1 MNEPTMETLTRRL
14 DQVEKNEEVGCGLV
28 AFLGHE
34 MPRFAASC
42 GSAFATMLLPKHPV
56 PGVSRSTMAY
66 SKFSVSCADRSSWVC
81 SGGAWDG
88 LRISRIAPSILA
100 QF

>member
-34 MPRFAASC
+34 MVYFAASC
-42 GSAFATMLLPKHPV
+42 TPQWMKLLIFLYAKRP
-56 PGVSRSTMAY
+56 
-66 SKFSVSCADRSSWVC
+66 SS
-81 SGGAWDG
+81 
-88 LRISRIAPSILA
+88 
-100 QF
+100 